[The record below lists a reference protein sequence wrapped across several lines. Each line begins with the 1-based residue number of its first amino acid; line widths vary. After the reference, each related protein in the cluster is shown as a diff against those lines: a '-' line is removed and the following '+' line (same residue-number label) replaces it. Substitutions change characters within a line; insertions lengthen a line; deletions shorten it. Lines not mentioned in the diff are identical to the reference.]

1 MTEQKL
7 KSGAK
12 VENTVATRGRT
23 FQGIVTKVF
32 PTRISIEI
40 ERTVYMQKY
49 ERYYKKKSKLHA
61 RIQEGMEIQIGD
73 IVKIQE
79 TRPLSKIIHFMVIEI
94 VKKAE
99 VKEETQ

>member
-1 MTEQKL
+1 MTEKQKD
-7 KSGAK
+7 KAET
-12 VENTVATRGRT
+12 VNTVATRGRT